1 MKDKAQ
7 EQQRLN
13 EIMPRFA
20 PDQAEQLDQ
29 TSAWEE
35 FANIEVSPRR
45 SPWSTPGSDDDDLL
59 AQVSDKKV
67 VVTSGTVQSAAQAQQ
82 PTTGLKTSIRLLTR
96 VYVSGGNLLAEYTT
110 YQIDAIRGT
119 KSTEIVAEGAEC

>member
-35 FANIEVSPRR
+35 FANLQVSPRR

-67 VVTSGTVQSAAQAQQ
+67 VLTSGNPQVIVRSSSSGQ
-82 PTTGLKTSIRLLTR
+82 KVSIRLLTR
-96 VYVSGGNLLAEYTT
+96 VYVSGTNLMAEYTT
-110 YQIDAIRGT
+110 YQIDAT
-119 KSTEIVAEGAEC
+119 QASKTNEVIVEGASC

>member
-35 FANIEVSPRR
+35 FANLQVSPRR

-67 VVTSGTVQSAAQAQQ
+67 VLTSGNPQVIVRSSSAGGQ
-82 PTTGLKTSIRLLTR
+82 KVSVRLLTR
-96 VYVSGGNLLAEYTT
+96 VYVSGTNLMAEYTT
-110 YQIDAIRGT
+110 YQIDAT
-119 KSTEIVAEGAEC
+119 QASKTNEVIVEGASC

>member
-35 FANIEVSPRR
+35 FANLQVSPRR

-67 VVTSGTVQSAAQAQQ
+67 VLTSGNPQVIVRSSSSGQ
-82 PTTGLKTSIRLLTR
+82 KVSIRLLTR
-96 VYVSGGNLLAEYTT
+96 VYVSGTNLMAEYTT
-110 YQIDAIRGT
+110 YQIDATQASRT
-119 KSTEIVAEGAEC
+119 NEVIVEGASC

>member
-35 FANIEVSPRR
+35 FANLQVSPRR

-67 VVTSGTVQSAAQAQQ
+67 VLTSGNPQVIVRSSSAGGQ
-82 PTTGLKTSIRLLTR
+82 KVSVRLLTR
-96 VYVSGGNLLAEYTT
+96 VYVSGTNLMAEYTT
-110 YQIDAIRGT
+110 YQIDATQASRT
-119 KSTEIVAEGAEC
+119 NEVIVEGASC

>member
-35 FANIEVSPRR
+35 FANLQVSPRR

-67 VVTSGTVQSAAQAQQ
+67 VLTSGNPQVIVRSSSA
-82 PTTGLKTSIRLLTR
+82 GKKVSIRLLTR
-96 VYVSGGNLLAEYTT
+96 VYVSGTNLMAEYTT
-110 YQIDAIRGT
+110 YQIDAT
-119 KSTEIVAEGAEC
+119 QASKTNEVIVEGASC

>member
-7 EQQRLN
+7 ELQRLN

-20 PDQAEQLDQ
+20 PDQAEQLDR
-29 TSAWEE
+29 TAAWEE
-35 FANIEVSPRR
+35 FANLEVSPRR

-67 VVTSGTVQSAAQAQQ
+67 VLTSGNPQVIVRSSSAGGQ
-82 PTTGLKTSIRLLTR
+82 KVSIRLLTR
-96 VYVSGGNLLAEYTT
+96 VYVSGTNLMAEYTT
-110 YQIDAIRGT
+110 YQIDATQASRT
-119 KSTEIVAEGAEC
+119 NEVIVEGASC

>member
-35 FANIEVSPRR
+35 FANLQVSPRR

-67 VVTSGTVQSAAQAQQ
+67 VLTSGNPQVIVRSSSAGGQ
-82 PTTGLKTSIRLLTR
+82 KVSVRLLTR
-96 VYVSGGNLLAEYTT
+96 VYVSGTNLMAEYTT
-110 YQIDAIRGT
+110 YQIDATQASKTNEVI
-119 KSTEIVAEGAEC
+119 AEGASC

>member
-35 FANIEVSPRR
+35 FANLQVSPRR

-67 VVTSGTVQSAAQAQQ
+67 VLTSGNPQVIVRCS
-82 PTTGLKTSIRLLTR
+82 S
-96 VYVSGGNLLAEYTT
+96 SGYLMAEYTT
-110 YQIDAIRGT
+110 YQIDATQASRT
-119 KSTEIVAEGAEC
+119 NEVIVEGASC

>member
-35 FANIEVSPRR
+35 FANLQVSPRR

-67 VVTSGTVQSAAQAQQ
+67 VLTSGNPQVIVRSSSAGGQ
-82 PTTGLKTSIRLLTR
+82 KVSIRLLTR
-96 VYVSGGNLLAEYTT
+96 VYVSGTNLMAEYTT
-110 YQIDAIRGT
+110 YQIDAT
-119 KSTEIVAEGAEC
+119 QASKTNEVIVEGASC